1 MKPAIA
7 LAAIAV
13 TLAGCNAAGTAPNP
27 AAPGPK
33 LTIGQVAQGDFTTA
47 CQTFNV
53 AVGYYD
59 DVALFVPASAQATA
73 SLVIDAGHGAA
84 YVVCATEDYSAF
96 GPGFTHASCDLQA
109 LNPPT

>member
-7 LAAIAV
+7 IAAIAV
-13 TLAGCNAAGTAPNP
+13 ALAGCNAPTGAIPT
-27 AAPGPK
+27 PGPK

-73 SLVIDAGHGAA
+73 SLVIDAGHAICSVPPANVNAA
-84 YVVCATEDYSAF
+84 LTKLDKLW
-96 GPGFTHASCDLQA
+96 TKIQA
-109 LNPPT
+109 LTTIK